1 MCDQT
6 ILFEFTEIGGYE
18 QQVPVKDYKKHSL
31 AQQNSEASQQDS
43 EGLGQRNPVGRV
55 HRTVILLNFMLF
67 FFFLPHP
74 LTLSKH
80 SPYSL
85 VHWDKQNVALSTE
98 PWSQTGIQT
107 FTTHQHSLPTNRI
120 P

>member
-43 EGLGQRNPVGRV
+43 EGLGQRNPV
-55 HRTVILLNFMLF
+55 
-67 FFFLPHP
+67 
-74 LTLSKH
+74 
-80 SPYSL
+80 
-85 VHWDKQNVALSTE
+85 
-98 PWSQTGIQT
+98 
-107 FTTHQHSLPTNRI
+107 
-120 P
+120 